1 MLFRSY
7 LANKR
12 LNIVL
17 NNLMVVE
24 TEPGNEQ
31 RGKQKTADQYHQ
43 IAHCGYHAE
52 KFQQEILYNKVMLEK
67 SLF

>member
-1 MLFRSY
+1 
-7 LANKR
+7 
-12 LNIVL
+12 
-17 NNLMVVE
+17 MVVE

-43 IAHCGYHAE
+43 IAHCGYQAE

-67 SLF
+67 TLF